1 LLKIDNYILK
11 IKLNK
16 EKNLYLSV
24 PLKKGFYFARWR
36 RLFFE

>member
-1 LLKIDNYILK
+1 
-11 IKLNK
+11 
-16 EKNLYLSV
+16 LYLRV